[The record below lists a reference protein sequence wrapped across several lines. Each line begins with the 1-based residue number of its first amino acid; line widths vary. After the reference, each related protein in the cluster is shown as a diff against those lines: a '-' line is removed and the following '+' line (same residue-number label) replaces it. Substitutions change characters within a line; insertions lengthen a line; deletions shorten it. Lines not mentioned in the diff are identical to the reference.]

1 MKKVLSAVVL
11 SAAVV
16 ASAGQAHAYGD
27 FNIWDGVRG
36 TLVGVIY
43 TDSTE
48 IVLNLGNFKTTNNS
62 TSFQHQFTDENKELT
77 ATTNGFGVANFDY
90 KQILADRN
98 DTGAVHVAFY
108 LDDMV
113 SAAITPRVWNAY
125 YTTTST
131 TNGGEAA
138 ELVDYFVNFNYQ
150 SAQFLSQIQPE
161 GVATSDVVVSTG
173 NLFNTTLNADGVG
186 SYGYINAASQAFG
199 ILNLDE
205 YTTQCE
211 IDLTLWGTRYDTIDT
226 DDFSDDLASSLGAVA
241 TLRFDQRTGAVTL
254 NATGE
259 PEACAPVPVP
269 AAAWL
274 LGSGVLGLFGLRR
287 RK

>member
-16 ASAGQAHAYGD
+16 ASAGQAYAYGD
-27 FNIWDGVRG
+27 INCWDGAKG
-36 TLVGVIY
+36 TMLGVIY

-48 IVLNLGNFKTTNNS
+48 IVLNLGNFKTTNNP
-62 TSFQHQFTDENKELT
+62 TSFNHLLTDENKVLT
-77 ATTNGFGVANFDY
+77 STANGFDNGSFNY
-90 KQILADRN
+90 KQILADRG

-108 LDDMV
+108 MDDMV
-113 SAAITPRVWNAY
+113 SAANMPSIWEAY
-125 YTTTST
+125 YATTST
-131 TNGGEAA
+131 TNGGEIVGVA
-138 ELVDYFVNFNYQ
+138 EFMEFNYQ
-150 SAQFLSQIQPE
+150 SAQFMSQIQPQ
-161 GVATSDVVVSTG
+161 GIATPDVIVSTG
-173 NLFNTTLNADGVG
+173 NLFNTTLNANGEG
-186 SYGYINAASQAFG
+186 TYGALNFASQPFG
-199 ILNLDE
+199 ILNLDD
-205 YTTQCE
+205 YATQCE
-211 IDLTLWGTRYDTIDT
+211 IDMTLWGVGFDTKT
-226 DDFSDDLASSLGAVA
+226 TVEFEDDESYVLGPVA

-259 PEACAPVPVP
+259 PEVCAPVPVP